1 MEAKTL
7 LGKDPQLIGSK
18 VDISI
23 VAGLYKGQY
32 PSRLEDGDG
41 DVWKLSH
48 PFLGGGLLPMYRG
61 VELKLSLNSD
71 KSVYNVTGSV
81 LGTVREGSVVLLV
94 VKVSGEV
101 QKLQRRR
108 FVRVPCM
115 LDVEVAPL
123 GFFLDGRHGWLDG
136 VAKDVSLGGAKV
148 ALKGNVTS
156 FFKDMSRSILKL
168 PLDDVVSYLSCRLV
182 VVRYMKEHDVTDL
195 ALAFDFLPAT
205 LEKSLGRFIRE
216 KELASRR
223 DGR

>member
-7 LGKDPQLIGSK
+7 LDKDPQLIGSK

-32 PSRLEDGDG
+32 PSRLEDGYE

-61 VELKLSLNSD
+61 VELKLSLSSD
-71 KSVYNVTGSV
+71 KSVYKVNGSV
-81 LGTVREGSVVLLV
+81 LGTVREGAIVLLV

-101 QKLQRRR
+101 QNLQRRR

-115 LDVEVAPL
+115 LNVEVAPL
-123 GFFLDGRHGWLDG
+123 GFFLDSHHGWIDG
-136 VAKDVSLGGAKV
+136 VAKDVSLGGV
-148 ALKGNVTS
+148 RLSLKGNCSSS
-156 FFKDMSRSILKL
+156 FRDMSRFMLKL
-168 PLDDVVSYLSCRLV
+168 PLDDVASYLSCRLV
-182 VVRYMKEHDVTDL
+182 VVRYIEEHDVTEL